1 MYVGTSV
8 LLMLLSYAYGIA
20 IKKYH
25 LSRVIG
31 FVCCQLAILF
41 FGLWSALAIPS
52 DGFRVAAYF
61 AADITVYGS
70 MLLFWSLFGQ
80 IFDSREAKRLIGMV
94 EAGGTA
100 ACILTGFLIRPL
112 TSLLG
117 DRGLLLIVLPL
128 LLGFAASAAYVSRHA
143 FSFARPKE
151 SAERSGAGVS
161 SLASFKYLL
170 VMPQVRYLALLMLTG
185 TVSVTLVDF
194 QFKSAAGLRYQNQQL
209 AAFFGAFYGAA
220 NIPVLVIQLFLVHR
234 LLRRF
239 NLFLILALMP
249 AALLAGSLGTLIS
262 AAFGWIVATRLAV
275 QTTSFTIDHA
285 ALQMLFFGI
294 RKKSCS
300 QARALVEGI
309 CKPVA
314 IGAAGILLA
323 VISVRIQ
330 IHTLAYGVAALAL
343 AWLCLARRNYALYL
357 QGLIDSLGSKMLDLS
372 AAGTHLYD
380 RSIVMCTRE
389 ALLSAKS
396 DELPYLFSIVETLDQ
411 VDWRLEVRQLL
422 ESNNPDARAAALH
435 YLECHGS
442 GEDLPA
448 ALRHLSDCEPKV
460 RQAALGVIERIGGRE
475 AVATLLESL
484 DDCDPA
490 VRAEAAARLFRLGE
504 PAASKCVTG
513 MMESG
518 DPANRVAIAHH
529 LGRLQFDGW
538 KLMFLDFMQDPERS
552 VRIAALKACSNR
564 RDPELVPLLIHQLRD
579 SVTCGAAAD
588 ALAAFGQITLDFMK
602 DHPDRVELRA
612 LFAGAGALAAVLVR
626 IGSAEALR
634 ILSELFDTP
643 ESLDSARLIETYCRL
658 LDQQPSLRPYLA
670 SISKLAS
677 HQTAEAQK
685 RFVSLNS
692 MSFLPGGDFL
702 RKVLEE
708 EYQQHLYNLFLIL
721 DVRIPGMG
729 IRNIHSR
736 LLSGVREDRAAALD
750 LLENILPGNFKGS
763 ILTFL
768 ERRVTAGKLHDGLS
782 EVVEMLKRERFEWAL
797 VGAVYAAGENKMA
810 DAVESIRR
818 LLGHPSANVV
828 ETTRWSLAKM
838 GSIYSNDSQLRHV
851 ERGAS
856 DGSERGSGTQ
866 DPREIGRPRGKR

>member
-1 MYVGTSV
+1 
-8 LLMLLSYAYGIA
+8 
-20 IKKYH
+20 
-25 LSRVIG
+25 
-31 FVCCQLAILF
+31 
-41 FGLWSALAIPS
+41 
-52 DGFRVAAYF
+52 
-61 AADITVYGS
+61 
-70 MLLFWSLFGQ
+70 
-80 IFDSREAKRLIGMV
+80 MV
-94 EAGGTA
+94 EACGTA
-100 ACILTGFLIRPL
+100 ACILAGFLIRPL

-151 SAERSGAGVS
+151 SAKRSGAGVS
-161 SLASFKYLL
+161 SLASFKRLL
-170 VMPQVRYLALLMLTG
+170 VMPQVRYLALLTLTG
-185 TVSVTLVDF
+185 TISVTLVDF

-220 NIPVLVIQLFLVHR
+220 NIPVLVIQLFLLHR
-234 LLRRF
+234 LFRRF
-239 NLFLILALMP
+239 NLFLVLSLMP

-294 RKKSCS
+294 RKKSCY
-300 QARALVEGI
+300 QARALVDGI

-314 IGAAGILLA
+314 IGAAGLLLA
-323 VISVRIQ
+323 VISFRIQ
-330 IHTLAYGVAALAL
+330 IHTLAYGVAALTL

-357 QGLIDSLGSKMLDLS
+357 QGLIDSLGSRMLDLS
-372 AAGTHLYD
+372 AAGTHLCD
-380 RSIVMCTRE
+380 RSIVLCTKE

-396 DELPYLFSIVETLDQ
+396 EELPYLFSIVETLDQ
-411 VDWRLEVRQLL
+411 VDWRPEVRRLL
-422 ESNNPDARAAALH
+422 GSDNPDARTAALH
-435 YLECHGS
+435 YLERHGS

-448 ALRHLSDCEPKV
+448 ALTRLSDSEPEV
-460 RQAALGVIERIGGRE
+460 RQAALGVIEQTGGRQ

-484 DDCDPA
+484 DDSDPA
-490 VRAEAAARLFRLGE
+490 VRAEAAARLFRLGDPTGE
-504 PAASKCVTG
+504 LAAGNCVTR
-513 MMESG
+513 MMQSG
-518 DPANRVAIAHH
+518 DPANRVAIARH
-529 LGRLQFDGW
+529 LGRLRFDGW
-538 KLMFLDFMQDPERS
+538 KPMFLDFMQDPEKS
-552 VRIAALKACSNR
+552 VRVAALKACSNR

-579 SVTCGAAAD
+579 SATCGAAAD

-602 DHPDRVELRA
+602 DHPDRAELRT
-612 LFAGAGALAAVLVR
+612 LFAGAGVLATVLVH
-626 IGSAEALR
+626 IGGAEALR
-634 ILSELFDTP
+634 ILSELFNTP

-670 SISKLAS
+670 SISKLVS

-692 MSFLPGGDFL
+692 MSSLPGGDFL
-702 RKVLEE
+702 RQVLEE
-708 EYQQHLYNLFLIL
+708 EYQRHLYNLFLIL

-729 IRNIHSR
+729 IRNINSR

-750 LLENILPGNFKGS
+750 LLENILPGNFKGL
-763 ILTFL
+763 ILSLL

-782 EVVEMLKRERFEWAL
+782 KVVETLKRERFEWVL

-810 DAVESIRR
+810 DAVEPIRW

-856 DGSERGSGTQ
+856 GGSERGSGTQ
-866 DPREIGRPRGKR
+866 DPREISRPRGKR